1 MPGMGSDVLLG
12 LYVNQIQQPQLLDLI
27 SSAAGGFCGIEP
39 FSVQAQVS
47 FKNDRLI
54 FASWK
59 QI

>member
-1 MPGMGSDVLLG
+1 MGSDVLLG